1 MMITP
6 ASSQEISDAPPAA
19 FAAVNAPSNQ
29 PEPMIEPSE
38 MNIND
43 VKPTLR
49 CRCPDSAAGFDRS
62 VTKHLPWRALSEPI
76 RSCCAWCRC
85 APSAEKVITGC
96 DSVKPCELLGFMS
109 D

>member
-1 MMITP
+1 MITP

-19 FAAVNAPSNQ
+19 FAAVSAPSSH

-43 VKPTLR
+43 VRPTLR

-62 VTKHLPWRALSEPI
+62 VTKHLHFRLRPGRADPAMLRAVADPAI
-76 RSCCAWCRC
+76 R
-85 APSAEKVITGC
+85 
-96 DSVKPCELLGFMS
+96 
-109 D
+109 